1 MPTLLDRKLASS
13 FGKWAFHELSKKWSW
28 TVIHPKYFPRLCRV
42 LVGLESDHI
51 DPVLAASHH
60 QHPKINFCTVT
71 YQTLFCKQWI
81 YMMKGTLG
89 SSAKFHEVFSPSFR
103 LEQNRTH
110 LFMSLKIVAIICLV
124 LPQGRG
130 PLRYATCNSL
140 CTSFWELQS
149 VFEMNIRWVAAF

>member
-1 MPTLLDRKLASS
+1 MLTLLDRKLASS
-13 FGKWAFHELSKKWSW
+13 FEKWGFHELSKNWNW

-51 DPVLAASHH
+51 DPVLVVCRH

-71 YQTLFCKQWI
+71 YHSLFCKQWI

-89 SSAKFHEVFSPSFR
+89 SSAKFHEVFSPIFQTRAEPYSFVYVS
-103 LEQNRTH
+103 QNCRH
-110 LFMSLKIVAIICLV
+110 HMSCPTPA
-124 LPQGRG
+124 RG

-140 CTSFWELQS
+140 CTSFWDFNSQKYC
-149 VFEMNIRWVAAF
+149 FY